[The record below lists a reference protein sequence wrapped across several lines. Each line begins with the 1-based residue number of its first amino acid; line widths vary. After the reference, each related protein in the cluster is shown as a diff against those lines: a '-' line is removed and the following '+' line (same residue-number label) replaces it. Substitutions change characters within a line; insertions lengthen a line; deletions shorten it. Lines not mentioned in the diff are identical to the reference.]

1 MVHLG
6 YTGGMTTQM
15 VGSRELAAE
24 VALQH
29 MEKAED
35 FVRYMPTVQ
44 HWIRSNL
51 FDAAG
56 VGAVEQNPRRG
67 KSRQFP
73 VEALQWVRLFATLTN
88 RGVATTEIEYVT
100 SVLNQRFR
108 DAIDDA
114 LARRGADVWLVYGS
128 AAPLTYVLN
137 LQIQRGGVRLSHDD
151 GVSGPAVATCVNL
164 TRIFNP

>member
-1 MVHLG
+1 
-6 YTGGMTTQM
+6 MTNT
-15 VGSRELAAE
+15 VGSRDLAEE
-24 VALQH
+24 VALRH
-29 MEKAED
+29 MDKAED
-35 FVRYMPTVQ
+35 FARHMPTVQ
-44 HWIRSNL
+44 HWIRAHL

-67 KSRQFP
+67 KSRRFP
-73 VEALQWVRLFATLTN
+73 VEAVQWVRLFATLAN
-88 RGVATTEIEYVT
+88 RGVATTEIAYVT

-128 AAPLTYVLN
+128 APPLTYVLS
-137 LQIQRGGVRLSHDD
+137 LHVQRGAVHLSHGD
-151 GVSGPAVATCVNL
+151 GVSDPAVATCVNL

>member
-1 MVHLG
+1 
-6 YTGGMTTQM
+6 MTTQT
-15 VGSRELAAE
+15 VGSRALAAE
-24 VALQH
+24 VALRH

-35 FVRYMPTVQ
+35 FVHYMPTVQ
-44 HWIRSNL
+44 HWIRANL

-67 KSRQFP
+67 KSRRFP

-100 SVLNQRFR
+100 NVLNQRFR

-114 LARRGADVWLVYGS
+114 LAHRDADVWLVYSS
-128 AAPLTYVLN
+128 APPLTYVLS
-137 LQIQRGGVRLSHDD
+137 LQIQRGAVHLSYDD
-151 GVSGPAVATCVNL
+151 GVPGPAVATCVNL